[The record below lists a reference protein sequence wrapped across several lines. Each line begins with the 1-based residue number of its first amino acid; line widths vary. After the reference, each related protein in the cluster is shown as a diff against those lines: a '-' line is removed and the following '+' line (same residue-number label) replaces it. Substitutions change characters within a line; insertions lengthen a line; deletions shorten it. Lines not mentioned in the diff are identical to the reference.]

1 MMDIKAALQSSDAAQ
16 MVFCNQLYI
25 NGRWQPA
32 ADGGTFDVFNP
43 ATERL
48 LAKVASAK
56 AEDVDAA
63 VRAAR
68 AQFDGGEWSKMNGVE
83 RGKLL
88 YRLAELME
96 RDQDYLAKLETL
108 NLGRPLMEPTILDI
122 PNAIDTV
129 RYFAGW
135 ADKIEGR
142 TIPTPGYFG
151 RPTHSYTVREPIGVV
166 GAITP
171 WNTPAMIACWK
182 LAPALAAGCTMVLK
196 PAEEAP
202 LTTLYLAELIEE
214 AGFPPGVFN
223 VVPGLGEVAGAAL
236 SRHPGIDKIS
246 FTGSPEVGRQ
256 IMRVAADG
264 FKRVALELGGKSP
277 QIILA
282 DANLE
287 AAVGG
292 AAMGLFFNQGQV
304 CAAGTR
310 VLVHRSKYDQVLE
323 ALAAAAKGVKLGDPL
338 DPQTTMGSLVSKR
351 QLERVAAYVDAGIKE
366 GATVVAGG
374 KRLDQPGYFFRP
386 TIFGQANNDM
396 RISQEEIFGPVGVVM
411 AFDEVDDAIRIANA
425 TRYGL
430 AATIWTRD
438 VSHAHQLASKIRAGA
453 IGINGW
459 APIDPRLPWGGS
471 KTSGIGR
478 ELGWAGIE
486 AVTEEKVITLVL

>member
-1 MMDIKAALQSSDAAQ
+1 MDIKAALQSTDAKQ

-25 NGRWQPA
+25 DGRWQPA
-32 ADGGTFDVFNP
+32 TDGGTFDVFNP
-43 ATERL
+43 ATEQL

-56 AEDVDAA
+56 PEDVDAA

-68 AQFDGGEWSKMNGVE
+68 AQFDGGDWSRMNGAE

-96 RDQDYLAKLETL
+96 RDKDYLAKLETL
-108 NLGRPLMEPTILDI
+108 NLGRPLMEPTVLDV
-122 PNAIDTV
+122 PNAIGTV

-151 RPTHSYTVREPIGVV
+151 LPTLSYTVREPIGVV

-202 LTTLYLAELIEE
+202 LTTLYLAKLIEE

-246 FTGSPEVGRQ
+246 FTGSPEVGRE

-277 QIILA
+277 QIIMS

-310 VLVHRSKYDQVLE
+310 VLVHRSKYDRVLE
-323 ALAAAAKGVKLGDPL
+323 ALADAAKGIKLGDPL
-338 DPQTTMGSLVSKR
+338 DPQTNMGSLVSKR
-351 QLERVAAYVDAGIKE
+351 QLERVSGYVNAGVQE
-366 GATVVAGG
+366 GATVIAGG
-374 KRLDQPGYFFRP
+374 KRLEQPGYFFRP
-386 TIFGQANNDM
+386 TIFSHASNDM
-396 RISQEEIFGPVGVVM
+396 RIAQEEIFGPVGVVM
-411 AFDEVDDAIRIANA
+411 PFDDTDEAIRIANA

-438 VSHAHQLASKIRAGA
+438 VSNAHLMASKLRTGSV
-453 IGINGW
+453 GINGW

-486 AVTEEKVITLVL
+486 AVTEEKVVTLVL

>member
-1 MMDIKAALQSSDAAQ
+1 MDIQSALQAADPAQ

-32 ADGGTFDVFNP
+32 AQGGTFDVFNP

-48 LAKVASAK
+48 LAKVASAT
-56 AEDVDAA
+56 AADVDAA
-63 VRAAR
+63 VSAAR
-68 AQFDGGEWSKMNGVE
+68 AQFDGGDWSKMSGVD

-96 RDQDYLAKLETL
+96 RDQAYLAKLETL
-108 NLGRPLMEPTILDI
+108 NLGRPLMEPTMLDM
-122 PNAIDTV
+122 PNAIGTV

-151 RPTHSYTVREPIGVV
+151 MSTLSYTVREPIGVV

-202 LTTLYLAELIEE
+202 LTTLYLAKLMEE

-223 VVPGLGEVAGAAL
+223 VVPGLGEVAGGAL
-236 SRHPGIDKIS
+236 LRHPGVDKVS
-246 FTGSPEVGRQ
+246 FTGSPEVGRE
-256 IMRVAADG
+256 IMRGAADG

-277 QIILA
+277 QIIMA
-282 DANLE
+282 DANIE

-304 CAAGTR
+304 CAAGSR
-310 VLVHRSKYDQVLE
+310 ILVHRSKYEQVLE
-323 ALAAAAKGVKLGDPL
+323 ALGAAAKGVKLGDPL
-338 DPQTTMGSLVSKR
+338 DPQTNMGSLVSKR
-351 QLERVAAYVDAGIKE
+351 QLERVADYVKSGIDE
-366 GATVVAGG
+366 GAAVVAGG
-374 KRLDQPGYFFRP
+374 KRLDQPGFFFSP
-386 TIFGQANNDM
+386 TIFGKANNDM
-396 RISQEEIFGPVGVVM
+396 RIAQEEIFGPVGVVM
-411 AFDEVDDAIRIANA
+411 PFDEADEAIRLANA

-438 VSHAHQLASKIRAGA
+438 ISMAHQMASKVRVGA
-453 IGINGW
+453 VGINGW

-486 AVTEEKVITLVL
+486 AVTEEKVITVVL

>member
-1 MMDIKAALQSSDAAQ
+1 MDIQAALQAKDPAQ

-25 NGRWQPA
+25 NGQWRPA
-32 ADGGTFDVFNP
+32 TQGGTFDVINP

-48 LAKVASAK
+48 LARVASATK
-56 AEDVDAA
+56 EDVDAA

-68 AQFDGGEWSKMNGVE
+68 AQFDGGDWSKMSGAD

-96 RDQDYLAKLETL
+96 RDQAYLAKLETL
-108 NLGRPLMEPTILDI
+108 NLGRPLMEPTMLDV
-122 PNAIDTV
+122 PNAIATV

-135 ADKIEGR
+135 ADTIEGR

-151 RPTHSYTVREPIGVV
+151 MSTLSYTVREPIGVV

-202 LTTLYLAELIEE
+202 LTTLYLAKLIEE

-223 VVPGLGEVAGAAL
+223 VVPGLGEVAGGAL
-236 SRHPGIDKIS
+236 LRHPGIDKVS
-246 FTGSPEVGRQ
+246 FTGSPEVGRLV
-256 IMRVAADG
+256 MRGAADG

-277 QIILA
+277 QIIMA
-282 DANLE
+282 DANIE

-310 VLVHRSKYDQVLE
+310 ILVHRSKYEQVLE
-323 ALAAAAKGVKLGDPL
+323 ALSAAAKGVKLGDPL
-338 DPQTTMGSLVSKR
+338 DPQTNMGSLVSKK
-351 QLERVAAYVDAGIKE
+351 QLERVSGYVNAGIKE

-374 KRLDQPGYFFRP
+374 KRLDQPGFFFSP
-386 TIFGQANNDM
+386 TIFGKARNDM
-396 RISQEEIFGPVGVVM
+396 SIAQEEIFGPVGVVM
-411 AFDEVDDAIRIANA
+411 AFDETDEAIRVAND

-438 VSHAHQLASKIRAGA
+438 VSAAHLMASKLRVGA

-486 AVTEEKVITLVL
+486 AVTEEKVITVVL

>member
-1 MMDIKAALQSSDAAQ
+1 MDIAAALQSADAAQ

-25 NGRWQPA
+25 DGRWQPA
-32 ADGGTFDVFNP
+32 TDGGTFDVFNP

-56 AEDVDAA
+56 PEDVDAA

-96 RDQDYLAKLETL
+96 RDKDYLAKLETL

-122 PNAIDTV
+122 PNAIGTV

-151 RPTHSYTVREPIGVV
+151 LPTLSYTVREPIGVV

-202 LTTLYLAELIEE
+202 LTTLYLAKLIEE

-223 VVPGLGEVAGAAL
+223 VVPGTGEVAGAAL
-236 SRHPGIDKIS
+236 ARHPGIDKVS

-282 DANLE
+282 DANIE

-338 DPQTTMGSLVSKR
+338 DPQTNMGSLVSKR
-351 QLERVAAYVDAGIKE
+351 QLERVAAYVDAGIQE

-386 TIFGQANNDM
+386 TIFGQATNDM
-396 RISQEEIFGPVGVVM
+396 RIAQEEIFGPVGVVM

-438 VSHAHQLASKIRAGA
+438 VSNAHLLASKIRAGA

-471 KTSGIGR
+471 KSSGIGR

>member
-1 MMDIKAALQSSDAAQ
+1 MDIKAALQSTDATQ
-16 MVFCNQLYI
+16 MVLRNQLYI

-32 ADGGTFDVFNP
+32 TDGGTFDVFNP

-56 AEDVDAA
+56 PEDVDAA

-68 AQFDGGEWSKMNGVE
+68 AQFDGGDWSKMNGAE

-96 RDQDYLAKLETL
+96 RDQEYLAKLETL
-108 NLGRPLMEPTILDI
+108 NLGRPLMEPTILDM
-122 PNAIDTV
+122 PNAIATV

-151 RPTHSYTVREPIGVV
+151 LPTLSYTLRDPIGVV

-202 LTTLYLAELIEE
+202 LTTLYLAKLIEE

-223 VVPGLGEVAGAAL
+223 VVTGLGEVAGAAL
-236 SRHPGIDKIS
+236 SRHPGIDKVS
-246 FTGSPEVGRQ
+246 FTGSPEIGRE

-282 DANLE
+282 DANVE

-323 ALAAAAKGVKLGDPL
+323 ALAGAAQGVKLGDPL
-338 DPQTTMGSLVSKR
+338 DPATNMGSLVSKR
-351 QLERVAAYVDAGIKE
+351 QLERVAGYVDAGMQE

-396 RISQEEIFGPVGVVM
+396 RIAQEEIFGPVGVVM
-411 AFDEVDDAIRIANA
+411 AFDEVDEAIRIANA

-438 VSHAHQLASKIRAGA
+438 VSNAHLLASKLRVGA
-453 IGINGW
+453 VGVNGW

-486 AVTEEKVITLVL
+486 AVTEEKVVTLVL

>member
-1 MMDIKAALQSSDAAQ
+1 MDIKAALQSTDATQ
-16 MVFCNQLYI
+16 MVFCKQLYI
-25 NGRWQPA
+25 NGRWQNA
-32 ADGGTFDVFNP
+32 IEGGTFDVFNP

-48 LAKVASAK
+48 LAKVAAGR

-63 VRAAR
+63 VSAAR
-68 AQFDGGEWSKMNGVE
+68 AQFDGGEWSKMSGVD

-96 RDQDYLAKLETL
+96 RDQEYLAKLETL
-108 NLGRPLMEPTILDI
+108 NLGRPLMEPTVLDV
-122 PNAIDTV
+122 PNAIGTV

-151 RPTHSYTVREPIGVV
+151 MPTHSYTVREPIGVV

-196 PAEEAP
+196 PSEEAP
-202 LTTLYLAELIEE
+202 LTTLYLAKLIEE

-223 VVPGLGEVAGAAL
+223 VVTGTGEVAGAAL

-246 FTGSPEVGRQ
+246 FTGSPEVGRE

-277 QIILA
+277 QIIMA
-282 DANLE
+282 DANIE

-310 VLVHRSKYDQVLE
+310 VLVHRSKYEQVLE
-323 ALAAAAKGVKLGDPL
+323 ALSGAANGVKLGDPL
-338 DPQTTMGSLVSKR
+338 DPQTNMGSLVSKR
-351 QLERVAAYVDAGIKE
+351 QLERVAGYVESGIRQ
-366 GATVVAGG
+366 GAKVTAGG
-374 KRLDQPGYFFRP
+374 KQVDQPGYFFRP
-386 TIFGQANNDM
+386 TIFCQADNDM
-396 RISQEEIFGPVGVVM
+396 RIAQEEIFGPVGVVM
-411 AFDEVDDAIRIANA
+411 AFDETDEAIRIANA

-438 VSHAHQLASKIRAGA
+438 VSNAHLMAAKLRVGA
-453 IGINGW
+453 VGVNGW

>member
-1 MMDIKAALQSSDAAQ
+1 MDIQAALQSEDPAQ
-16 MVFCNQLYI
+16 MVSCNQLYI
-25 NGRWQPA
+25 DGRWQA
-32 ADGGTFDVFNP
+32 AARGGTFDVINP

-48 LAKVASAK
+48 LAKVAA
-56 AEDVDAA
+56 ATREDVDAA

-68 AQFDGGEWSKMNGVE
+68 AQFDGGPWSKMSGAE

-96 RDQDYLAKLETL
+96 RDQAYLAKLETL
-108 NLGRPLMEPTILDI
+108 NLGRPLMEPTVLDV
-122 PNAIDTV
+122 PNAIATV

-151 RPTHSYTVREPIGVV
+151 APTLSYTVREPIGVV

-202 LTTLYLAELIEE
+202 LTTLYLARLIEE

-223 VVPGLGEVAGAAL
+223 VVPGLGDVAGAAL
-236 SRHPGIDKIS
+236 SRHPDIDKVS
-246 FTGSPEVGRQ
+246 FTGSPEVGRL
-256 IMRVAADG
+256 IMRDAAEG

-292 AAMGLFFNQGQV
+292 CAMGLFFNQGQV

-310 VLVHRSKYDQVLE
+310 VLVHRSRYDQVLQ
-323 ALAAAAKGVKLGDPL
+323 ALSAAAEGVKLGDPL
-338 DPQTTMGSLVSKR
+338 DPTTNMGSLVSKR
-351 QLERVAAYVDAGIKE
+351 QLERVSGYVDAGVQA

-374 KRLDQPGYFFRP
+374 KRVDRPGYFFRP
-386 TIFGQANNDM
+386 TIFGQADNGM
-396 RISQEEIFGPVGVVM
+396 RIAQEEIFGPVGLVM
-411 AFDEVDDAIRIANA
+411 PFDEVDEAIRLANG

-438 VSHAHQLASKIRAGA
+438 VSAAHLIASKVRVGA
-453 IGINGW
+453 VGINGW

-486 AVTEEKVITLVL
+486 AVTEEKVITAVL

>member
-1 MMDIKAALQSSDAAQ
+1 MDIKAALQSTDAAR
-16 MVFCNQLYI
+16 MVLCNQLYI
-25 NGRWQPA
+25 DGRWQSA
-32 ADGGTFDVFNP
+32 TDGGTFDVFNP

-56 AEDVDAA
+56 PEDVDAA

-68 AQFDGGEWSKMNGVE
+68 AQFDGGEWSKMNGAE

-96 RDQDYLAKLETL
+96 RDKDYLAKLETL
-108 NLGRPLMEPTILDI
+108 NLGRPLMEPTVLDI
-122 PNAIDTV
+122 PNAIGTV

-142 TIPTPGYFG
+142 SIPTPGYFG
-151 RPTHSYTVREPIGVV
+151 LPTLSYTVREPIGVV

-202 LTTLYLAELIEE
+202 LTTLYLAKLIEE

-246 FTGSPEVGRQ
+246 FTGSPEVGRE

-277 QIILA
+277 QIIMA
-282 DANLE
+282 DANIE

-310 VLVHRSKYDQVLE
+310 VLVHRSKYAQVLE
-323 ALAAAAKGVKLGDPL
+323 ALAGAAQGIKLGDPL
-338 DPQTTMGSLVSKR
+338 DPQTNMGSLISKR
-351 QLERVAAYVDAGIKE
+351 QLERVASYVDAGMQE
-366 GATVVAGG
+366 GATIVAGG

-386 TIFGQANNDM
+386 TIFGQADNDM
-396 RISQEEIFGPVGVVM
+396 RIAQEEIFGPVGVVI
-411 AFDEVDDAIRIANA
+411 AFDDVDDAIKIANA

-438 VSHAHQLASKIRAGA
+438 VSNAHLMASKIRAGA
-453 IGINGW
+453 VGINGW

-486 AVTEEKVITLVL
+486 AVTEEKVVTLVL